1 MMSQTLTGKLKWQL
15 ILFLARRLPDC
26 KTITPKL
33 GESMDRKLSFRE
45 RVVNRLH
52 LFTCEACRRYREQ
65 IEFLHIALEATGGAS
80 EEITNASLSP
90 GSKERLKKAV
100 RSYPGTAS

>member
-52 LFTCEACRRYREQ
+52 LLTCEACRRYREQ
-65 IEFLHIALEATGGAS
+65 IEFLHIALEAAGGAS

-90 GSKERLKKAV
+90 GSMERLKNAV
-100 RSYPGTAS
+100 RSYPGTTS